1 MIITVDEAIPYW
13 EEAFGGLGET
23 RPFSGRN
30 LGKKAILD
38 ADALV
43 VRTVAPIHAPLLDGS
58 KVRLVASASAGT
70 DHVDQEYLKA
80 RGIGFEYAPGCNAN
94 AVSEYLS
101 VALSVFADRRG
112 WHLEGRSL
120 AVIGAGHVGSL
131 VAEKAKALGMD
142 VALCD
147 PPLRDLTGNSRYRDF
162 ADVLGADFL
171 SFHVP
176 LTARGAYPTY
186 HMLRKEVLD
195 RLAAHQVVINA
206 SRGAVIC
213 NRDLKEAVLGKKI
226 EGAILDVW
234 ENEPEID
241 YSLLDIIDIGTP
253 HIAGSSLD
261 GKVRATEMVCRA
273 LHRFFGIPD
282 PWNGERQFAQPTLL
296 FPDPKSEGREALRS
310 VLLQAYNILEDDGNL
325 RQLGTAASTEKAGP
339 GFDLLRSSYNFR
351 PEFRHF
357 IVVLNERSLQLSGTF
372 KSLGFQVRRVE
383 VP

>member
-13 EEAFGGLGET
+13 EEAFGGLGEI

-30 LGKKAILD
+30 LKKNAILD

-43 VRTVAPIHAPLLDGS
+43 VRTVAPVRAPLLDGS
-58 KVRLVASASAGT
+58 KVRFVASASAGT
-70 DHVDQEYLKA
+70 DHVDLKYLKD
-80 RGIGFEYAPGCNAN
+80 REIGFEYAPGCNAN

-101 VALSVFADRRG
+101 VALSVFAARRG
-112 WHLEGRSL
+112 WHLEGRSF

-131 VAEKAKALGMD
+131 VADKAEALGME
-142 VALCD
+142 VVLCD
-147 PPLRDLTGNSRYRDF
+147 PPLSDLTGNPRYRDF
-162 ADVLGADFL
+162 EDVLGADFL

-176 LTARGAYPTY
+176 LTTQGAYPTF
-186 HMLRKEVLD
+186 HMLRKETLD

-206 SRGAVIC
+206 SRGAVFC

-234 ENEPEID
+234 EDEPQID

-273 LHRFFGIPD
+273 LHRFFGIPN
-282 PWNGERQFAQPTLL
+282 PWNGQQLFAQPRLIS
-296 FPDPKSEGREALRS
+296 PDPGSGGRDALRS

-325 RQLGTAASTEKAGP
+325 RKLGTFASTEEAGS
-339 GFDLLRSSYNFR
+339 GFDRLRSTYDFR

-357 IVVLNERSLQLSGTF
+357 IVVLNERSLKLAGTL
-372 KSLGFQVRRVE
+372 KSLGFQVGQVD